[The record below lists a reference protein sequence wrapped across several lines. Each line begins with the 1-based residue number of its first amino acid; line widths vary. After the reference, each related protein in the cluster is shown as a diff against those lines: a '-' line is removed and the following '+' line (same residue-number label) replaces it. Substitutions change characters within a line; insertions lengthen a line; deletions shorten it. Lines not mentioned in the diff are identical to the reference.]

1 MVKLEIIT
9 IVLITSV
16 VLFLAPT
23 LASADAAIITP
34 QAEKAKP
41 KANPTVKQL
50 TSKQVSKTKDLFG
63 CHGPILAYYD
73 VKGVL
78 HTGCIV
84 DYPVKYKEA
93 DFVIADTCS
102 FLMNSI
108 LAEKGLSYTKDGK
121 LVSKSTSTSKSSSS
135 SSSSSDNKNKNKNVN
150 KNVNINENKNI
161 NKNTNMNTN
170 TNINNNTNTN
180 NNNNNNN
187 NTNPNTNPSNGA
199 MNHTDP
205 NNDQPPLDP
214 ENNVTI
220 PYDLNNLPYASELYN
235 ITEPNTSDEPIDNS
249 TDPTIIPT
257 DDIEG
262 DGRDNITLPENEPV
276 TPPAE
281 TDTNNNGIPDVEEPG
296 AFEDDNGNGIPDGE
310 EMTLGDDVRT
320 TDFIDEN
327 ENGIDDRDEENPAL
341 GPGAEYID
349 LEGNL
354 IRYNDAGEPEVIK
367 TAEELA
373 AETEDGRTAEF
384 IDENGNMID
393 DRDETTGDIPWNE
406 DLNGNGVPDHLET
419 ETETELCDDGFGNMI
434 PCDEVVSATEEEPPV
449 TDGLVTEDTYTGEP
463 IETSEDLGVEEEPVE
478 EEEEQPEED
487 DSGDEDSEEDSED
500 SEE

>member
-1 MVKLEIIT
+1 L
-9 IVLITSV
+9 
-16 VLFLAPT
+16 
-23 LASADAAIITP
+23 
-34 QAEKAKP
+34 
-41 KANPTVKQL
+41 
-50 TSKQVSKTKDLFG
+50 
-63 CHGPILAYYD
+63 Y
-73 VKGVL
+73 
-78 HTGCIV
+78 
-84 DYPVKYKEA
+84 
-93 DFVIADTCS
+93 
-102 FLMNSI
+102 
-108 LAEKGLSYTKDGK
+108 
-121 LVSKSTSTSKSSSS
+121 
-135 SSSSSDNKNKNKNVN
+135 
-150 KNVNINENKNI
+150 
-161 NKNTNMNTN
+161 
-170 TNINNNTNTN
+170 
-180 NNNNNNN
+180 
-187 NTNPNTNPSNGA
+187 
-199 MNHTDP
+199 
-205 NNDQPPLDP
+205 P
-214 ENNVTI
+214 ENQTTI

-235 ITEPNTSDEPIDNS
+235 TTATATDPNTSDEPTSDGLNATQYYDADGNEIDN
-249 TDPTIIPT
+249 P
-257 DDIEG
+257 
-262 DGRDNITLPENEPV
+262 DNVRENTTLPENEPV
-276 TPPAE
+276 TPPVE
-281 TDTNNNGIPDVEEPG
+281 TDTNNNGIPDVDEPG

-320 TDFIDEN
+320 GDFIDEN

-487 DSGDEDSEEDSED
+487 DSGDEDSEDDSED